1 MSNYFISHD
10 KYAELCH
17 KLLSAAEAKGIHYDG
32 IICPLKGG
40 FFLSYFISRNLSLPI
55 KYVEISSYRGKSRGD
70 FIIGDVPELGS
81 GRYLLCD
88 DIYDSGET
96 ARKIKEIFKNVIID
110 VYVLVSRKN
119 LDDIT
124 AGEIIGSGDWVDFYW
139 EHI

>member
-1 MSNYFISHD
+1 MSNYFISHE

-17 KLLSAAEAKGIHYDG
+17 KLLSIAETNGIHYDG

-40 FFLSYFISRNLSLPI
+40 FFLSYFMSRNLSLPI

-70 FIIGDVPELGS
+70 FIIGDIPELKS
-81 GRYLLCD
+81 GTYLLCD

-96 ARKIKEIFKNVIID
+96 VRKIKEIFNNVKID
-110 VYVLVSRKN
+110 VFVLVSRKN
-119 LDDIT
+119 LEEIV
-124 AGEIIGSGDWVDFYW
+124 AGEIIGSDNWVDFYW

>member
-1 MSNYFISHD
+1 MSNYFISHE

-17 KLLSAAEAKGIHYDG
+17 KLLSTAETSGIHYDG

-40 FFLSYFISRNLSLPI
+40 FFLSYFMSRNLSLPI

-70 FIIGDVPELGS
+70 FIVGDIPELNS

-96 ARKIKEIFKNVIID
+96 VRKIKEIFNKINID
-110 VYVLVSRKN
+110 VFVLVSRKK
-119 LDDIT
+119 LDEIV
-124 AGEIIGSGDWVDFYW
+124 AGEIIETDNWVDFFW